1 MQAIRYNQ
9 NNYFKR
15 SKQNSYYLQIV
26 EENLKGKT
34 RELIPTIATMKFH
47 KKKKK
52 KSCTYI
58 QVIKII
64 INEKTI
70 YLEIGTQEICWRD
83 SEKFGWVKKQHG
95 QLN

>member
-9 NNYFKR
+9 KNYFKR

-47 KKKKK
+47 KKK
-52 KSCTYI
+52 SCTYI
-58 QVIKII
+58 QVIII

-70 YLEIGTQEICWRD
+70 YL
-83 SEKFGWVKKQHG
+83 
-95 QLN
+95 

>member
-47 KKKKK
+47 SKK

-70 YLEIGTQEICWRD
+70 YL
-83 SEKFGWVKKQHG
+83 
-95 QLN
+95 